1 MANVKFCFVLKIC
14 YNETNFVKGAQM
26 RARAIDYSV
35 YSEES
40 LFMELDNTK
49 VQLAK
54 LESEKESLLDRKSQ
68 IEQALHSIP
77 TDETADDLKN
87 AYSIGIFNSHE
98 EFEKMLDSEDEEQ

>member
-1 MANVKFCFVLKIC
+1 MC
-14 YNETNFVKGAQM
+14 YNGANFVKGAQM

-77 TDETADDLKN
+77 TDETADALKN
-87 AYSIGIFNSHE
+87 PTILNEHYASHRDFVE
-98 EFEKMLDSEDEEQ
+98 SLKQEMANES

>member
-1 MANVKFCFVLKIC
+1 MC
-14 YNETNFVKGAQM
+14 YNGANFVKGAQM

-40 LFMELDNTK
+40 LFMELDSTK
-49 VQLAK
+49 AQLAK

-77 TDETADDLKN
+77 TDETADALKN
-87 AYSIGIFNSHE
+87 PTILNEHYASHRDFVE
-98 EFEKMLDSEDEEQ
+98 SLKQEMANES

>member
-1 MANVKFCFVLKIC
+1 MFFKMC

-26 RARAIDYSV
+26 RARVIDYSV

-49 VQLAK
+49 AQLAK

-68 IEQALHSIP
+68 IEETLQKKAKVP
-77 TDETADDLKN
+77 NDETIKAMQECEKISQNDDIVEIDNVSNYLKGLVSN
-87 AYSIGIFNSHE
+87 G
-98 EFEKMLDSEDEEQ
+98 

>member
-1 MANVKFCFVLKIC
+1 MDI
-14 YNETNFVKGAQM
+14 NFAERAQM

-49 VQLAK
+49 AQLAK

-68 IEQALHSIP
+68 IEQALHGIP
-77 TDETADDLKN
+77 YLLK
-87 AYSIGIFNSHE
+87 F
-98 EFEKMLDSEDEEQ
+98 

>member
-1 MANVKFCFVLKIC
+1 MC

-40 LFMELDNTK
+40 LFMELDSTK
-49 VQLAK
+49 EQIAE
-54 LESEKESLLDRKSQ
+54 LENKKSQ

-77 TDETADDLKN
+77 TDETADALKN
-87 AYSIGIFNSHE
+87 AVSLPQYTSHE
-98 EFEKMLDSEDEEQ
+98 QLVKELQAEIAAENANNRH

>member
-1 MANVKFCFVLKIC
+1 MC
-14 YNETNFVKGAQM
+14 YNEANFVKGAQM

-68 IEQALHSIP
+68 IEETLQKKAKVP
-77 TDETADDLKN
+77 NDETIKAMQECEKISQNDDIVEIDNVSNYLKGLVSN
-87 AYSIGIFNSHE
+87 G
-98 EFEKMLDSEDEEQ
+98 

>member
-1 MANVKFCFVLKIC
+1 
-14 YNETNFVKGAQM
+14 M

-35 YSEES
+35 YNEES

-49 VQLAK
+49 AQLAK

-77 TDETADDLKN
+77 TDETADALKN
-87 AYSIGIFNSHE
+87 PTILNEHYASHRDFVE
-98 EFEKMLDSEDEEQ
+98 SLKQEMANES

>member
-1 MANVKFCFVLKIC
+1 
-14 YNETNFVKGAQM
+14 M

-77 TDETADDLKN
+77 TDETADALKN
-87 AYSIGIFNSHE
+87 PTILNEHYASHRDFVE
-98 EFEKMLDSEDEEQ
+98 SLKQEMANES

>member
-1 MANVKFCFVLKIC
+1 MC

-40 LFMELDNTK
+40 LFMELDSTK
-49 VQLAK
+49 EQIAE
-54 LESEKESLLDRKSQ
+54 LENKKSQ

-77 TDETADDLKN
+77 TDETADALKN
-87 AYSIGIFNSHE
+87 PTILNEHYASHRDFVE
-98 EFEKMLDSEDEEQ
+98 SLKQEMVNES

>member
-1 MANVKFCFVLKIC
+1 MC
-14 YNETNFVKGAQM
+14 YNGANFVKGAQM

-40 LFMELDNTK
+40 LFMELDSTK
-49 VQLAK
+49 EQIAE
-54 LESEKESLLDRKSQ
+54 LENKKSQ

-98 EFEKMLDSEDEEQ
+98 EFEKMLESEDDEQ

>member
-1 MANVKFCFVLKIC
+1 MC

-49 VQLAK
+49 AQLAK
-54 LESEKESLLDRKSQ
+54 LENKKSQ

-77 TDETADDLKN
+77 TDETADALKN
-87 AYSIGIFNSHE
+87 AVSLPQYTSHE
-98 EFEKMLDSEDEEQ
+98 QLVKELQAEIAAENANNRH

>member
-1 MANVKFCFVLKIC
+1 MC
-14 YNETNFVKGAQM
+14 YNGANFVKGAQM

-49 VQLAK
+49 AQLAK
-54 LESEKESLLDRKSQ
+54 LENKKSQ

-77 TDETADDLKN
+77 TDETADALKN
-87 AYSIGIFNSHE
+87 AVSLPQYTSHE
-98 EFEKMLDSEDEEQ
+98 QLVKELQAEIAAENANNRH

>member
-1 MANVKFCFVLKIC
+1 
-14 YNETNFVKGAQM
+14 M

-40 LFMELDNTK
+40 LFMELDSTK
-49 VQLAK
+49 AQLAK

-77 TDETADDLKN
+77 TDETADALKN
-87 AYSIGIFNSHE
+87 PTILNEHYASHRDFVE
-98 EFEKMLDSEDEEQ
+98 SLKQEMANES